1 MKKIFL
7 ITSMFT
13 VVTIFSC
20 KDNKEKRQEM
30 SLEKKSN
37 ESTAKRKIIPT
48 VIGF

>member
-20 KDNKEKRQEM
+20 KDKKGERQEM
-30 SLEKKSN
+30 SQEKKI
-37 ESTAKRKIIPT
+37 EKKRLFLYQK
-48 VIGF
+48 VEK